1 MRLST
6 MTKNEKNDLFFV
18 CSIIE
23 FIGRYTKNRNSD
35 IVMQIGKVE
44 LLRQLKAASVNH
56 CLTFEEVADDLIK
69 FSGIKNGDFDSVGR
83 CQYKVPSDTSI
94 GKVYRDLILDV
105 KKEEDDV
112 IDVLYEVFTSFI
124 SDEISNFNSSAY
136 YENPSYLKH
145 SYLKGYML
153 D

>member
-1 MRLST
+1 
-6 MTKNEKNDLFFV
+6 MTKSEKNDLFFV

-23 FIGRYTKNRNSD
+23 FIGRYTKNRNHD
-35 IVMQIGKVE
+35 IVVQVGKEE
-44 LLRQLKAASVNH
+44 LARQLGAASVNH
-56 CLTFEEVADDLIK
+56 CLTFEEVADDLIN

-83 CQYKVPSDTSI
+83 CKYKVPSETSI

-105 KKEEDDV
+105 KKEEEDL
-112 IDVLYEVFTSFI
+112 IDVLHEVFTSFI

-136 YENPSYLKH
+136 YENPSYLMH
-145 SYLKGYML
+145 SYLAGYML

>member
-1 MRLST
+1 MS
-6 MTKNEKNDLFFV
+6 KNEINDLYFL
-18 CSIIE
+18 CSLIE
-23 FIGRYTKNRNSD
+23 FIGRYTKNRNHD
-35 IVMQIGKVE
+35 IVVQIGKVE

-56 CLTFEEVADDLIK
+56 CLTFEEVTDDLIK
-69 FSGIKNGDFDSVGR
+69 FSGIKNGDFDSVGN
-83 CQYKVPSDTSI
+83 CKHKIPSETSI

-105 KKEEDDV
+105 KEEEEDL

-145 SYLKGYML
+145 SYLEGYML